1 MLHEITPNVFLQRHP
16 LRMAGCQMGR
26 VVTLL
31 RLESGKVV
39 IHSTAEFT
47 QEQVEEIRELGEPG
61 WLVEA
66 TCFHDTCAK
75 EGRKAFPDI
84 PYLVPPGFKGAG
96 RLVGMALSPAPRE
109 WGEELQVIELGGM
122 PKVREHAFFHRPSK
136 TLIVAD
142 LMFNLPP
149 DVGRWTQMFLRAT
162 GGISDYPGMS
172 RLFRFLIK
180 DRTDFVSSIGRIA
193 KLDFDKVV
201 VAHGE
206 PILENAK
213 SRLLE
218 LLARHWLAPQQGDE
232 G

>member
-1 MLHEITPNVFLQRHP
+1 
-16 LRMAGCQMGR
+16 MAGCQMGR
-26 VVTLL
+26 VVTLI
-31 RLESGKVV
+31 RLDSGKVV
-39 IHSTAEFT
+39 IHSTAKYSND
-47 QEQVEEIRELGEPG
+47 QIGEIREIGEPG

-75 EGRKAFPDI
+75 EGREAFPGI
-84 PYLVPPGFKGAG
+84 PYLVPHGFKGAG
-96 RLVGMALSPAPRE
+96 KLDSSALSPGPEE
-109 WGEELQVIELGGM
+109 WGDELQVIELGGM
-122 PKVREHAFFHRPSK
+122 PKIREHVFFHRPSK

-149 DVGRWTQMFLRAT
+149 EVGKWTQMFLRAT

-180 DRTDFVSSIGRIA
+180 DRGEFVSSIEQIA
-193 KLDFDKVV
+193 ALDFDKVM

-213 SRLLE
+213 SQFLGV
-218 LLARHWLAPQQGDE
+218 LAKHGLAPR
-232 G
+232 